1 MSLNTVAARWRPAS
15 LSLPWT
21 GLLLASGAVMGG
33 AMALNPGLTAMALTG
48 LIVAGIIA
56 ARPDAATP
64 LTIGII
70 YSNALIVGAQYH
82 GVPYLVPALLPA
94 VLLLPIAYR
103 LLVRREPLIVTP
115 ALPLL
120 ALYLVV
126 QLVAA
131 LASGE
136 TAASMEELGLFVTQG
151 FLLYIAVINALHST
165 EIVRTVIWTLLVVGT
180 LMAGLTVFQ
189 QITTSF
195 DNEYFGFAQTGTRRL
210 VFEAAQTGGNP
221 DFLQAR
227 AAGPIGEKNRYAQ
240 VLIVLI
246 PLGLFRIWGER
257 STLLRMAALASTTV
271 ITFGVMLTFSR
282 GAAVGFAALLL
293 ALTVLRYVSVR
304 QLALTGLAVLLL
316 AVAMPSY
323 VERLTSLEGLGGA
336 TAGAGEVEVDPTI
349 QQRANDVLAAML
361 VFVENPV
368 LGIGPGRFSGV
379 YQDYAS
385 RVGGLPG
392 EVDYAA
398 HSLFPGIAS
407 ETGILGLAVFGAIL
421 LVTMRE
427 LARARALLSRH
438 RPDLVNL
445 TTSFLLAII
454 VYLGTSVA
462 LHMSFQRYFW
472 ILMAMAGA
480 MAYLALQE
488 ARALQ
493 IDQGTNQDG
502 NATRARIRGP
512 EDVSALR
519 PERRPFASVPEP
531 VSAVSGSS
539 PATDR

>member
-1 MSLNTVAARWRPAS
+1 MTTRSIAAPRRLFPS
-15 LSLPWT
+15 SLPLT
-21 GLLLASGAVMGG
+21 PLLLVLGAALG
-33 AMALNPGLTAMALTG
+33 AGMAFNPGLTAMALTG
-48 LIVAGIIA
+48 LCVAVIIA
-56 ARPDAATP
+56 ARPDSATP

-103 LLVRREPLIVTP
+103 LLIRRQPIIITP
-115 ALPLL
+115 AVPLL

-126 QLVAA
+126 QLLAA
-131 LASGE
+131 LASGD
-136 TAASMEELGLFVTQG
+136 AADSMDELGLFVTQG
-151 FLLYIAVINALHST
+151 FLLYVAVINALHST
-165 EIVRTVIWTLLVVGT
+165 ELVRTAIWTVLIVGT
-180 LMAGLTVFQ
+180 LMAGLTVIQ
-189 QITTSF
+189 QITTTF

-210 VFEAAQTGGNP
+210 AFEAAQTAGSP

-246 PLGLFRIWGER
+246 PLGLFRLWGER
-257 STLLRMAALASTTV
+257 SLVLRVAALASTTV
-271 ITFGVMLTFSR
+271 IAFGVMLTFSR

-304 QLALTGLAVLLL
+304 QLALIGFAVLLL

-323 VERLTSLEGLGGA
+323 IERLVSLEGLAGA
-336 TAGAGEVEVDPTI
+336 TASAGEVEVDPTI
-349 QQRANDVLAAML
+349 QQRANDVLAATL

-368 LGIGPGRFSGV
+368 LGIGPGRFPSV
-379 YQDYAS
+379 YQEYAP
-385 RVGGLPG
+385 RVGGIPG

-407 ETGILGLAVFGAIL
+407 ETGIIGLTVFGSIL
-421 LVTMRE
+421 LVTMRD
-427 LARARALLSRH
+427 LARARMMLARK

-472 ILMAMAGA
+472 MLMAMAGA
-480 MAYLALQE
+480 MGYLALKE

-493 IDQGTNQDG
+493 ADQGTAHDVGTTQAG
-502 NATRARIRGP
+502 IRGP
-512 EDVSALR
+512 SDPSARQL
-519 PERRPFASVPEP
+519 ERRSFVARPGSA
-531 VSAVSGSS
+531 SAVTGSTG
-539 PATDR
+539 PNDP